1 MPLTRASDIY
11 TSGADGVRFLM
22 QDGPFEIVCQIDLET
37 LSQLVSTVESV
48 EANAI
53 FEYRRMEIERAAS
66 VKYDLTSRRDYEVLT
81 VSATD
86 LDPATASRRPRPG
99 RLK

>member
-37 LSQLVSTVESV
+37 LSQLGSTVESV

-53 FEYRRMEIERAAS
+53 FN
-66 VKYDLTSRRDYEVLT
+66 L
-81 VSATD
+81 
-86 LDPATASRRPRPG
+86 
-99 RLK
+99 